1 MTAAMG
7 LPRLLVVGANQR
19 SSSVSLRE
27 RLFLEPEDVPGF
39 LEMLCEVGI
48 TNACLLST
56 CDRVEVVMTH
66 DDLDVACD
74 VVIDAFANR
83 VGVSAPALSEEC
95 VRLEGVEA
103 VQHIFEIAASLD
115 SLVVGEPQVLGQ
127 VKDAHRIARE
137 AGMVDTTLNALFEA
151 SYKAAKRV
159 RTETAIGERPVSIAA
174 ASEKL
179 ALNIHGPLSEI
190 GALIIGAGEMG
201 ELIAEHLRNRGLGR
215 LTAIARI
222 EVQATT
228 LANRLG
234 GHHASFDQMETC
246 LKDADIVIA
255 AVGAGRH
262 VLSTEI
268 MEKVLLARRR
278 KPVFLIDTGVPA
290 DIPPQINELDSAFV
304 YDLGDL
310 ENVATEGRAGR
321 DEEAT
326 VAARIIHEE
335 VQQFLKVQAGR
346 EAGGAVSALRQH
358 FETIRETVVAENP
371 ADIDAAT
378 RLLVNRLLHTP
389 SETLRKIAESDST
402 ELPNFESNVI
412 RLFGLGQGSHN
423 DDEGEKS

>member
-1 MTAAMG
+1 MTAAKG

-27 RLFLEPEDVPGF
+27 RLFLEPDEIPGF
-39 LEMLCEVGI
+39 LETLRGAEISNG
-48 TNACLLST
+48 CLLST
-56 CDRVEVVMTH
+56 CDRVEVVLIH
-66 DDLDVACD
+66 DDPDMACD
-74 VVIDAFANR
+74 VVIKIFAER
-83 VGVSAPALSEEC
+83 IGVSTAALSEEC
-95 VRLEGVEA
+95 VRLEGADA

-115 SLVVGEPQVLGQ
+115 SVVVGEPQVLGQ
-127 VKDAHRIARE
+127 VKDAHRLSRE
-137 AGMVDTTLNALFEA
+137 AGMVDTALNALFEA
-151 SYKAAKRV
+151 AYRAAKRV

-174 ASEKL
+174 AAEKL

-215 LTAIARI
+215 LTAVARI
-222 EVQATT
+222 DVQATT

-234 GHHASFDQMETC
+234 GHHAPFEQMESC
-246 LKDADIVIA
+246 LREADIVIA

-262 VLSTEI
+262 VVSREV

-304 YDLGDL
+304 YDLEDL

-321 DEEAT
+321 GEEAVLAT
-326 VAARIIHEE
+326 RIIHEE
-335 VQQFLKVQAGR
+335 VELFFKARAGR
-346 EAGGAVSALRQH
+346 EAGATVSALRRH
-358 FETIRETVVAENP
+358 FEDIREAVVADNP
-371 ADIDAAT
+371 VDVDVAT

-389 SETLRKIAESDST
+389 SETLREVAESDSA
-402 ELPNFESNVI
+402 ELPEFETAII
-412 RLFGLGQGSHN
+412 RLFGLEGASE
-423 DDEGEKS
+423 DEDAGGKT